1 MKARII
7 KPQNCLLPRRDRAG
21 HKGDYGRLLLVAA
34 VLLAGVLMVGA
45 YILGYDPLSGAL
57 ELLATPFRAA
67 SSAVAGWTQEQYDK
81 SFRYEQAQ
89 AEIDALRRRVAELE
103 RDAIAGQEA
112 QRENERMRDLLGLAE
127 QRPEL
132 QYRDA
137 AVVRR
142 ASSNWSSDL
151 TIDRGTSGGVEVND
165 CVIDQYG
172 HLIGVIT
179 QADWNSSVVTTILD
193 PTLELGGRVARTD
206 ESAILEGDFTLML
219 QGLTRL
225 SFLSEEAQLVTGD
238 QVTTSGLGGVYPPGL
253 VVGTVRTLCVEEDGI
268 SRYAQVEPA
277 ADIAGVQYVY
287 VIVDY
292 GK

>member
-1 MKARII
+1 MKQFFR
-7 KPQNCLLPRRDRAG
+7 NNG
-21 HKGDYGRLLLVAA
+21 GLLLVAA

-103 RDAIAGQEA
+103 QDAIAGQEA

-142 ASSNWSSDL
+142 ASSNWTSDL
-151 TIDRGTSGGVEVND
+151 TINRGTSGGVEAGD

-172 HLIGVIT
+172 HLIGVVT
-179 QADWNSSVVTTILD
+179 QADLNSSLVTTILD
-193 PTLELGGRVARTD
+193 PTLELGGRIARTD
-206 ESAILEGDFTLML
+206 EDAILKGDFSLML
-219 QGLTRL
+219 EGLARL
-225 SFLSEEAQLVTGD
+225 SYLPEEARLVTGD
-238 QVTTSGLGGVYPPGL
+238 QVITSGLGGVYPPGL
-253 VVGTVRTLCVEEDGI
+253 AVGTVRSLITEEDGLT
-268 SRYAQVEPA
+268 RYAQVEPA
-277 ADIAGVQYVY
+277 ADIGGVQYVY

-292 GK
+292 GT

>member
-1 MKARII
+1 MKQFFR
-7 KPQNCLLPRRDRAG
+7 NNG
-21 HKGDYGRLLLVAA
+21 GLLLVAA

-103 RDAIAGQEA
+103 QDAIAGQEA

-142 ASSNWSSDL
+142 ASSNWTSDL
-151 TIDRGTSGGVEVND
+151 TINRGTSGGVEAGD

-172 HLIGVIT
+172 HLIGVVT
-179 QADWNSSVVTTILD
+179 QADLNSSLVTTILD
-193 PTLELGGRVARTD
+193 PTLELGGRIARTD
-206 ESAILEGDFTLML
+206 EDAILKGDFSLML
-219 QGLTRL
+219 EGLARL
-225 SFLSEEAQLVTGD
+225 SYLPEEARLVTGD
-238 QVTTSGLGGVYPPGL
+238 QVITSGLGGVYPPGL
-253 VVGTVRTLCVEEDGI
+253 AVGTVRSLITEEDGLT
-268 SRYAQVEPA
+268 RYAQVEPA
-277 ADIAGVQYVY
+277 ADIDGVQYVY

-292 GK
+292 GA

>member
-1 MKARII
+1 MKQFFR
-7 KPQNCLLPRRDRAG
+7 NNG
-21 HKGDYGRLLLVAA
+21 GLLLVAA

-103 RDAIAGQEA
+103 QDAIAGQEA

-142 ASSNWSSDL
+142 ASSNWTSDL
-151 TIDRGTSGGVEVND
+151 TINRGTSGGVEAGD
-165 CVIDQYG
+165 CVIDQ
-172 HLIGVIT
+172 
-179 QADWNSSVVTTILD
+179 
-193 PTLELGGRVARTD
+193 
-206 ESAILEGDFTLML
+206 
-219 QGLTRL
+219 
-225 SFLSEEAQLVTGD
+225 
-238 QVTTSGLGGVYPPGL
+238 
-253 VVGTVRTLCVEEDGI
+253 
-268 SRYAQVEPA
+268 
-277 ADIAGVQYVY
+277 
-287 VIVDY
+287 
-292 GK
+292 